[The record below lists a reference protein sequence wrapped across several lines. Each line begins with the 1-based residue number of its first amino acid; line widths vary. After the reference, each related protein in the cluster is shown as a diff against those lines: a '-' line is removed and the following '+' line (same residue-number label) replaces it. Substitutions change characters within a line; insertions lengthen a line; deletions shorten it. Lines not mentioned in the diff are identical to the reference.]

1 MEDIIIEDFPDPAE
15 KRQKTSESIED
26 IYKMDIQSE
35 EEGSDH
41 EVIEFI
47 SEKEIKKVSISL
59 P

>member
-1 MEDIIIEDFPDPAE
+1 MEECIIEDFPDPAE
-15 KRQKTSESIED
+15 NIQKTPESIAD

-35 EEGSDH
+35 EEESNP

-47 SEKEIKKVSISL
+47 SEKEIKKVNIPL